1 MSAEISHFAG
11 KACALTL
18 CEQDSWFYTKTHN
31 CILQHLHPHEPTQKR
46 RTRHTHLGRGSP
58 SCSPSAS
65 TDESQIA
72 QLHISRY
79 IYILYYYEPTK
90 KIKSGSVTLNDP
102 TAVPVKWSIK
112 SILQPLLV
120 LRGPT
125 GHPERMLLA
134 LPVAPGGRPRRSQA
148 PCAPWLS
155 TSPVAWHSSPHHR
168 TIAEGK
174 KEEVWQTWLKRCY
187 CIV

>member
-1 MSAEISHFAG
+1 MHSHYVNKTLGFTPKLTIASYNISIR
-11 KACALTL
+11 T
-18 CEQDSWFYTKTHN
+18 S
-31 CILQHLHPHEPTQKR
+31 PPKR
-46 RTRHTHLGRGSP
+46 EGRDIRTRAGVHRRVHPVHLPMNPKSP
-58 SCSPSAS
+58 SCIFH
-65 TDESQIA
+65 DI
-72 QLHISRY
+72 Y

>member
-1 MSAEISHFAG
+1 MASKQFQVSIGVRCALIESVVALMIWVGIQNPCFHFKVSAEISHFAG

-79 IYILYYYEPTK
+79 IYI
-90 KIKSGSVTLNDP
+90 
-102 TAVPVKWSIK
+102 
-112 SILQPLLV
+112 ILLWTYQENQ
-120 LRGPT
+120 
-125 GHPERMLLA
+125 ERFSDLK
-134 LPVAPGGRPRRSQA
+134 RPYCGTCQMVYQVY
-148 PCAPWLS
+148 PS
-155 TSPVAWHSSPHHR
+155 TSVG
-168 TIAEGK
+168 T
-174 KEEVWQTWLKRCY
+174 
-187 CIV
+187 